1 MHVSTWQMPHDG
13 AADLV
18 LHIEFLLSQ
27 AFVLLPRSYLNSLLK
42 GNFQLFIAAPL
53 FVISCIMAYLDNIL
67 IISST
72 EDEFAEWL
80 MELSWTFGM
89 SHAWVKK
96 AISVILLWYCI
107 DAHHSLILKSRSSRH
122 FRRRSKL
129 QFRNTGC
136 SLRTL
141 KFKIWNYE
149 MGELAKI

>member
-1 MHVSTWQMPHDG
+1 MPHDG

-72 EDEFAEWL
+72 EDEFAE
-80 MELSWTFGM
+80 
-89 SHAWVKK
+89 
-96 AISVILLWYCI
+96 
-107 DAHHSLILKSRSSRH
+107 
-122 FRRRSKL
+122 
-129 QFRNTGC
+129 
-136 SLRTL
+136 
-141 KFKIWNYE
+141 
-149 MGELAKI
+149 